1 MKNQKT
7 IVKNLIMVLL
17 SNTLILLSSI
27 VVGLII
33 PKILGVTNYGYYKI
47 FTLYAGYT
55 SLLHF
60 GFLDGILLKHGDEYF
75 NELNKKLFRL
85 NSHFFFVM
93 QICISFIFILIS
105 ILIKNRSISFIL
117 ISLGIY
123 TLFSNLTTYFQF
135 ISQATMRFN
144 ELSFRKVIQATLTVM
159 VVLALLFIKHII
171 PNADINYKIYIIL
184 SNLILFIL
192 FIWYSNTYHVLI
204 FGKRK
209 AFLPNIKVIFDYFK
223 KGFFMTISYQVSVL
237 IFNVDNQ
244 YISLFFSTRTYGLYA
259 FAYSLIQMVLTVLNA
274 VSTVLFPYIKR
285 LSRKNAVALHS
296 RIVTS
301 LLIFVFASLII
312 YYPMNIFISF
322 YLPNYFDSMK
332 FVQILFPGVGVTSCL
347 TLITSN
353 YFMVFG
359 KSRIYTEIGVE
370 ILLLSTLLNGGAY
383 YLFKTP
389 FAIAAMSLVV
399 LLIWYF
405 ITERYLGKN
414 YSVKWVRNYFYLL
427 LMLISFLLSVQIKS
441 IFVSLFVYVLIYLC
455 LTFAFFKKEIQKSV
469 CGIIKNLDK

>member
-1 MKNQKT
+1 M
-7 IVKNLIMVLL
+7 
-17 SNTLILLSSI
+17 
-27 VVGLII
+27 
-33 PKILGVTNYGYYKI
+33 
-47 FTLYAGYT
+47 
-55 SLLHF
+55 
-60 GFLDGILLKHGDEYF
+60 
-75 NELNKKLFRL
+75 
-85 NSHFFFVM
+85 
-93 QICISFIFILIS
+93 
-105 ILIKNRSISFIL
+105 
-117 ISLGIY
+117 
-123 TLFSNLTTYFQF
+123 
-135 ISQATMRFN
+135 
-144 ELSFRKVIQATLTVM
+144 
-159 VVLALLFIKHII
+159 
-171 PNADINYKIYIIL
+171 
-184 SNLILFIL
+184 
-192 FIWYSNTYHVLI
+192 
-204 FGKRK
+204 
-209 AFLPNIKVIFDYFK
+209 
-223 KGFFMTISYQVSVL
+223 
-237 IFNVDNQ
+237 
-244 YISLFFSTRTYGLYA
+244 
-259 FAYSLIQMVLTVLNA
+259 
-274 VSTVLFPYIKR
+274 
-285 LSRKNAVALHS
+285 ALHS

-455 LTFAFFKKEIQKSV
+455 LTFAFFKK
-469 CGIIKNLDK
+469 KNSKICMWHHKKI